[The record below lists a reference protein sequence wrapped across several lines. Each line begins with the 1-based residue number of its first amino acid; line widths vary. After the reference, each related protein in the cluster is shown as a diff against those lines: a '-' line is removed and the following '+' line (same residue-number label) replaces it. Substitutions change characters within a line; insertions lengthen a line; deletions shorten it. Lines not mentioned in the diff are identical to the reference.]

1 MAKYV
6 VNIIVGRPDR
16 THTLREVIGVAS
28 TIQSARKMSISYI
41 GKSKDRFTI
50 ISIKPSLKKGSRFTS
65 MIRSLDEID
74 EEFAFGKG
82 DVEVMNYEY
91 KDHYYLTA
99 KPPLYDEYAIGT
111 DGRILFKRDYWN

>member
-1 MAKYV
+1 MVKYV
-6 VNIIVGRPDR
+6 VNIIVGRPDK
-16 THTLREVIGVAS
+16 THTLREVIGVAN
-28 TIQSARKMSISYI
+28 TIQSARKMSIGYI
-41 GKSKDRFTI
+41 GKSKDKFTV

-65 MIRSLDEID
+65 LIRSLDEID

-99 KPPLYDEYAIGT
+99 KPPM
-111 DGRILFKRDYWN
+111 